1 MRLVSAEWLKLRRRT
16 GLVLA
21 TFGLTIVPAII
32 MLAVDDAGGLRA
44 FANHFGVLVLLTV
57 VASVLVGASVGTAD
71 ESSGVFRD
79 LVVTGRSRL
88 DLFAARVPAGLLL
101 VLLAA
106 AAGFAIVAYAS
117 IESAGSVPTGPEEL
131 GTIAP
136 TAGLLAKSAG
146 WLALAAA
153 VSFALSLG
161 VSSVVGSAGGS
172 IAILLALWLVVN
184 PLVQNV
190 DALDWLEDAFVVA
203 GLDRFMPGD
212 LTLGGPTDPLATTNA
227 VAVLL
232 AWSALPLLAGAWRTM
247 TRDA

>member
-1 MRLVSAEWLKLRRRT
+1 MRLVGAEFLKLYRRT
-16 GLVLA
+16 GFVLA
-21 TFGLTIVPAII
+21 AVGLTVVPVLLIH
-32 MLAVDDAGGLRA
+32 AVDGGDEFQR
-44 FANHFGVLVLLTV
+44 FSDHFGVLALLVV
-57 VASVLVGASVGTAD
+57 VAGVMVGSSLGTSD
-71 ESSGVFRD
+71 ESSGVFRE
-79 LVVTGRSRL
+79 LVATGRTRL

-106 AAGFAIVAYAS
+106 ASGFAIVAYAS
-117 IESAGSVPTGPEEL
+117 IESAGSVPTGPEQL

-136 TAGLLAKSAG
+136 TAGLLAKSAA
-146 WLALAAA
+146 WLALAGA

-212 LTLGGPTDPLATTNA
+212 LTLGGPTDLLSTPNA